1 MVATGGY
8 GTGRKAIHVAL
19 SVGAAIVVY
28 ALEPTPAA
36 AVLASATFVALVVE
50 LARRASSGFADAFRR
65 RVGGMLK
72 EREQGRLTGATT
84 LAVGFTI
91 TAVLFPGSPALGAI
105 LLAGLGD
112 PAAAVVGGRFGRVRH
127 SGGKSLVGSATF
139 LVVAAVVALA
149 LGLGPPSAL
158 LVAAGLTLVEAL
170 SLPIDDNLYLPPV
183 AAAAFALAGMGGLGQ
198 LS

>member
-91 TAVLFPGSPALGAI
+91 TAVLFPGPPALGAI